1 MKTLKSVRIYNT
13 LVELREKSPVEG
25 NIYDT
30 FIYIEV
36 PAEYDGQGN
45 PSKLS
50 SILLD
55 TQCAVDVYQSIKT
68 IMGLK

>member
-25 NIYDT
+25 NFRDT

-36 PAEYDGQGN
+36 PAEYDSQGN
-45 PSKLS
+45 PCKLS

-55 TQCAVDVYQSIKT
+55 TQYAVDVYQSIKT